1 MKSPGEWTVEGLFS
15 GRPEALALF
24 HAVRRYIESIGPV
37 KVEAMKTQVSF
48 GAKTKFAWVW
58 LPQLWTKKRPE
69 NSITLTFDVGR
80 HIEHDR
86 IVQAVEPRPGRWTHH
101 VIIESEADLNEDV
114 REWLREAYAFGQNRK
129 SKRPGAL

>member
-1 MKSPGEWTVEGLFS
+1 MKSPGDWTVEGLFA
-15 GRPEALALF
+15 GRPGELELF

-37 KVEAMKTQVSF
+37 RMEATKTQVSF

-80 HIEHDR
+80 HIVHDR
-86 IVQAVEPRPGRWTHH
+86 IAQAVEPRPGRWTHH
-101 VIIESEADLNEDV
+101 VFIGSESDLE
-114 REWLREAYAFGQNRK
+114 RRARMA
-129 SKRPGAL
+129 P